1 MSAVAFHEGGLA
13 FDCGGET
20 LHGVLSLPGASPGG
34 NLGVLVVVGG
44 PQYRAGSHRQFTLLA
59 RHLATAGLPVLRFDV
74 RGMGD
79 SGGAPRSFEA
89 LHDDVAAAIGAF
101 CSAVPGLERIAL
113 WGLCDGASAALLYLH
128 QTRDPRVA
136 ALCLLN
142 PWVRSAQTLARTHV
156 KHYYLDRLRQP
167 DFWRKLLSGGVAWK
181 ALSGLL
187 ANVRQASTKVGRSA
201 GEDATLSYQQR
212 MAVGWAGFP
221 GPTLLLMSERD
232 LTAQEFDEHS
242 RSDTAWQQ
250 ALLARPPQRVTLPGA
265 DHTCS
270 TPAAH
275 TALLDATAAFLVPL
289 SRAERRAAPKPARIP
304 PGERLTHPSGEGSQ

>member
-1 MSAVAFHEGGLA
+1 MSRAAFTEACLA
-13 FDCGGET
+13 FACEGED
-20 LHGVLSLPGASPGG
+20 LHGVLSLPAADVGG
-34 NLGVLVVVGG
+34 DLGVLIVVGG

-59 RHLATAGLPVLRFDV
+59 RHLAAAGLPVMRFDV

-79 SGGAPRSFEA
+79 SSGAQRSFEA
-89 LHDDVAAAIGAF
+89 LHDDVAAAIDAF
-101 CSAVPGLERIAL
+101 CAARPGLNRLAL

-128 QTRDPRVA
+128 ETPDSRVA

-167 DFWRKLLSGGVAWK
+167 AFWRKLASGGVAGR
-181 ALSGLL
+181 ALSDLV
-187 ANVRQASTKVGRSA
+187 ANLRQASAKVGGDTGPA
-201 GEDATLSYQQR
+201 AAASYQQR
-212 MAVGWAGFP
+212 MARAWARFA
-221 GPTLLLMSERD
+221 GPTLLLMSDRD

-242 RSDTAWQQ
+242 RSDASWQA
-250 ALLARPPQRVTLPGA
+250 ALRERPPRRVELAGA

-275 TALLDATAAFLVPL
+275 RAMLDATTAFLLPL
-289 SRAERRAAPKPARIP
+289 ASR
-304 PGERLTHPSGEGSQ
+304 SS